1 MGNACWGG
9 NGEEDGET
17 RKGGGLHSGFVFAR
31 DGRTGGAAGVPV
43 ELVGLDR
50 IRRPSR
56 LAIFY
61 GSIDQENLDLEVNDL
76 TGHELKYCKL
86 QACFNQTHKFHMDS
100 AQFCDKRFKF
110 VQYLIFKKKEQRS
123 NQEY

>member
-17 RKGGGLHSGFVFAR
+17 RKGKEVDYTADLFLHET
-31 DGRTGGAAGVPV
+31 DGRGGAAGVPV

-76 TGHELKYCKL
+76 TGHCKL